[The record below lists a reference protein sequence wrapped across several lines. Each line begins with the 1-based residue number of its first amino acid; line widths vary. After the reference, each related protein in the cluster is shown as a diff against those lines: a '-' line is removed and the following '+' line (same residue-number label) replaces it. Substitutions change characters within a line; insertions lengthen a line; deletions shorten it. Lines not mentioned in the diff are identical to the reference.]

1 VQREPPLEEIIGA
14 VATSIQHLTVSSK
27 NHFEKE
33 HKVMRRILIG
43 LSVAALTLSGVQ
55 LSAQS
60 AKPVSFG
67 IAAGAAI
74 PVGDFA
80 DSFNTGFNGT
90 VSLGF
95 SSVGTP
101 LGLRVEGM
109 YNKFP
114 GRDDTIFNQPD
125 SRIIG
130 GTANLVYALPG
141 VGIRPYLIGGGGY
154 YGLKL
159 DVPSA
164 ESVNKFGINGGIGAL
179 FPLSGF
185 NTYIEARFHHVFTD
199 VSATQFIPV
208 TFGIMF

>member
-1 VQREPPLEEIIGA
+1 
-14 VATSIQHLTVSSK
+14 
-27 NHFEKE
+27 
-33 HKVMRRILIG
+33 MRRILIG
-43 LSVAALTLSGVQ
+43 LSAAALTFSAAQ

-60 AKPVSFG
+60 PKPVSLG
-67 IAAGAAI
+67 IAGGAAI

-80 DSFNTGFNGT
+80 DSFNTGYNGT

-101 LGLRVEGM
+101 LGFRVEGM
-109 YNKFP
+109 YNKFL
-114 GRDDTIFNQPD
+114 GRDDTIFDQPD
-125 SRIIG
+125 SRILG
-130 GTANLVYALPG
+130 GTANLVYSLPG
-141 VGIRPYLIGGGGY
+141 QGIRPYLIGGAGY

-159 DVPSA
+159 DLPNA
-164 ESVNKFGINGGIGAL
+164 ESVNKFGLNGGIGAL

-185 NTYIEARFHHVFTD
+185 NTYVEARFHHVFTD